1 MSGDRE
7 VVGLADGVIR
17 LGPLQQANSKS
28 QVAIHPGADGH
39 GAAWIV
45 ETLSPVPIKNIGV
58 RLPTIAGEASRY
70 AVFGDTQSAVGAGM
84 EMIDGFRGF
93 TAVDT
98 ALIGINVN

>member
-1 MSGDRE
+1 MSDDRE
-7 VVGLADGVIR
+7 IVGLADRVIR

-70 AVFGDTQSAVGAGM
+70 AVFGDTQPTFGLGVNV
-84 EMIDGFRGF
+84 INRFRRF
-93 TAVDT
+93 A
-98 ALIGINVN
+98 AINTTFSGKTVK